1 MTFFQQ
7 ILKLLQ
13 TYSDIYLRGFFGT
26 IRLSVITMCLAVVL
40 GTLVSLAKNGKSRL
54 LKGVINVYIEILRGT
69 PPLLQLYFFW
79 ILLPKVLPFELSDTV
94 CILTALIVNASAYV
108 AEVIRAG
115 IQAVD
120 PGQREAALSL
130 GMSERNMMMRIILPQ
145 AIRNILPA
153 MGNEFINIIKGT
165 SLASVFFINE
175 LTTSYRT
182 VQSATFLALP
192 SIMIAGMIYLVLN
205 YVLSRGVA
213 AVERRLAVD

>member
-145 AIRNILPA
+145 AIRSILPA

>member
-40 GTLVSLAKNGKSRL
+40 GTLVSLAKNGKSRI

>member
-13 TYSDIYLRGFFGT
+13 TYGDIYLRGFFGT

-153 MGNEFINIIKGT
+153 MGKEFINIIKGT